1 MDKADEF
8 RSRHHPIEE
17 DIDFQRK
24 VWRFERLGWVLLLL
38 LTVATLLGLFSEGLL
53 CDHEASAGALR
64 AEYGRFE
71 RNGAATRVV
80 LTARGEAG
88 TGVELILGSAFMATH
103 DIEGIQPQP
112 RQAGTSAGGGLRLVI
127 DADATGLATAHLTI
141 RPNSTRLVRSE
152 FRSGPHRLPITQ
164 LIYP

>member
-1 MDKADEF
+1 MDKPDEF
-8 RSRHHPIEE
+8 RSRSHPIEE

-24 VWRFERLGWVLLLL
+24 VWRFERIGWALLLL
-38 LTVATLLGLFSEGLL
+38 LTVATLLGLFSEGLIS
-53 CDHEASAGALR
+53 DRTENAGALH

-80 LTARGEAG
+80 LSTRGRAG
-88 TGVELILGSAFMATH
+88 TGLEFIVGSAFMAAH
-103 DIEGIQPQP
+103 DIEGIQPPP
-112 RQAGTSAGGGLRLVI
+112 REAGTSEGGGLRLVI
-127 DADATGLATAHLTI
+127 DADASGVATAHLTV